1 MCKPSL
7 FCLIVVFHS
16 GFGLT
21 DSYWIVPFYTLR
33 RQVSLP
39 MRQVEMWLTRHSRK
53 SDGRG
58 SPFSHWGP
66 HFSGKMGTQGPHFYG
81 GPQNFM
87 TPVGWLRGATACR
100 PSPQLSSLAVRI
112 KLGTRPSPQLSLDDS
127 CGEGLGMRLSRVGVR
142 EQWIPA

>member
-1 MCKPSL
+1 MHASPYISEQPSFCSLMLHRHKKIGTPSAEKLRSLCVPVGVAAVVKIAMCKPSL

-39 MRQVEMWLTRHSRK
+39 MRQVEMWLTGHSRK

-66 HFSGKMGTQGPHFYG
+66 HFSGKMGTRGPHFYG

-87 TPVGWLRGATACR
+87 TPG
-100 PSPQLSSLAVRI
+100 LAAVC
-112 KLGTRPSPQLSLDDS
+112 Q
-127 CGEGLGMRLSRVGVR
+127 
-142 EQWIPA
+142 A

>member
-7 FCLIVVFHS
+7 FRLIVVFHS

-33 RQVSLP
+33 RQVP

-66 HFSGKMGTQGPHFYG
+66 HFSGKMGTRGPHFYG

-87 TPVGWLRGATACR
+87 TPVKVTQDDLWAFAVFINGSCNTVKSASFRYTAH
-100 PSPQLSSLAVRI
+100 P
-112 KLGTRPSPQLSLDDS
+112 LGRQGPPTSFEVTCTQ
-127 CGEGLGMRLSRVGVR
+127 
-142 EQWIPA
+142 